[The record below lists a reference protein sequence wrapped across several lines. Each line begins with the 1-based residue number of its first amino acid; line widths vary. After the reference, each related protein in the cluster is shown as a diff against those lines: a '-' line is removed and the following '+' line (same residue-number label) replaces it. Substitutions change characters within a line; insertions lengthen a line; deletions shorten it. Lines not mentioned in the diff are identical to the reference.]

1 MRIQDLAIIFII
13 IILPIS
19 IVLGAYTQMQI
30 STISLQTEYDMKLI
44 AATSDAIKAFQINTA
59 NSSTSDI
66 ANSKIRDI
74 EASVSTFKAS
84 IKSVFGMN
92 GYSEDEMNE
101 YIPALVYTMY
111 DGFYIYSRFNNQNY
125 LYEVDENGNVTNN
138 PLDKNGENVFGLK
151 PYISYSVKYN
161 PNSDLDIVITYSLD
175 NYISIKGMVKVDGE
189 KQYWDK
195 SGYLIDGIKKDASGK
210 ITYNGVEIDKN
221 VVLSEDLPAIGSLEK
236 GTYKYVRYN
245 GTKYYLDERNARVI
259 YFLNG
264 NLMEINPTSDYDKY
278 KDMIEKGESLSEELP
293 QIGTLARGNY
303 KYIVY
308 NGTKYYLDERN
319 ARVIYFLNGNLME
332 INPTSDYDKYKDMI
346 EKGESLSEELPQI
359 GTLARGNYKYIVYNG
374 TKYYLDERNTR
385 IIYFLNGNL
394 MEIKPKL
401 DENIESSY
409 KKYENMIENGESA
422 YKFYDEANKFTQSVK
437 NVLANLT
444 NKDAQ
449 DFIINS
455 NGETIQTTVFSDETE
470 YKIFDFNSDS
480 SKPEKNIECRSSNF
494 NQHRLAVIKNKIR
507 TNLAIAITNFNSA
520 YNIEFQMPELT
531 EEDWAKAMNNISLIS
546 FIQGIDI
553 GGKTY
558 NGYTIINNSES
569 KEVVREENIYILGND
584 GFYHRIGDKYLLEA
598 NNIGGN
604 SEYNSNVN
612 ASGRLNL
619 DFNKQRAYTEDGSTV
634 YYYPISKYY
643 ASYNSIV
650 NQNYWDKD
658 YDNYNDIYA
667 YVATKNVNL
676 RKAFY
681 MALGRERYGMYKSN

>member
-13 IILPIS
+13 IIFPIS

-319 ARVIYFLNGNLME
+319 
-332 INPTSDYDKYKDMI
+332 
-346 EKGESLSEELPQI
+346 
-359 GTLARGNYKYIVYNG
+359 
-374 TKYYLDERNTR
+374 TR

-569 KEVVREENIYILGND
+569 KEVVREENIYFLGND

>member
-264 NLMEINPTSDYDKY
+264 NLMK
-278 KDMIEKGESLSEELP
+278 
-293 QIGTLARGNY
+293 
-303 KYIVY
+303 
-308 NGTKYYLDERN
+308 
-319 ARVIYFLNGNLME
+319 

>member
-30 STISLQTEYDMKLI
+30 SRISLQTEYDMKLI

-236 GTYKYVRYN
+236 GTYKYVR
-245 GTKYYLDERNARVI
+245 
-259 YFLNG
+259 
-264 NLMEINPTSDYDKY
+264 
-278 KDMIEKGESLSEELP
+278 
-293 QIGTLARGNY
+293 
-303 KYIVY
+303 Y

>member
-319 ARVIYFLNGNLME
+319 
-332 INPTSDYDKYKDMI
+332 
-346 EKGESLSEELPQI
+346 
-359 GTLARGNYKYIVYNG
+359 
-374 TKYYLDERNTR
+374 TR

-507 TNLAIAITNFNSA
+507 TNLAISITNFNSA

>member
-319 ARVIYFLNGNLME
+319 
-332 INPTSDYDKYKDMI
+332 
-346 EKGESLSEELPQI
+346 
-359 GTLARGNYKYIVYNG
+359 
-374 TKYYLDERNTR
+374 TR

-531 EEDWAKAMNNISLIS
+531 EEDWAKAMYNISLIS

>member
-319 ARVIYFLNGNLME
+319 
-332 INPTSDYDKYKDMI
+332 
-346 EKGESLSEELPQI
+346 
-359 GTLARGNYKYIVYNG
+359 
-374 TKYYLDERNTR
+374 TR

-480 SKPEKNIECRSSNF
+480 SKPEKNIECRRSNF

-667 YVATKNVNL
+667 YVATKNINL

>member
-125 LYEVDENGNVTNN
+125 LYEVDENGNATNN

-319 ARVIYFLNGNLME
+319 
-332 INPTSDYDKYKDMI
+332 
-346 EKGESLSEELPQI
+346 
-359 GTLARGNYKYIVYNG
+359 
-374 TKYYLDERNTR
+374 TR

-409 KKYENMIENGESA
+409 KKYKNMIENGESA

-455 NGETIQTTVFSDETE
+455 NGETIQTTVFFDETE

-553 GGKTY
+553 GGNTY

>member
-293 QIGTLARGNY
+293 QIGTLAR
-303 KYIVY
+303 
-308 NGTKYYLDERN
+308 
-319 ARVIYFLNGNLME
+319 
-332 INPTSDYDKYKDMI
+332 S
-346 EKGESLSEELPQI
+346 
-359 GTLARGNYKYIVYNG
+359 NYKYIVYNG

>member
-236 GTYKYVRYN
+236 GTYKYVR
-245 GTKYYLDERNARVI
+245 
-259 YFLNG
+259 
-264 NLMEINPTSDYDKY
+264 
-278 KDMIEKGESLSEELP
+278 
-293 QIGTLARGNY
+293 
-303 KYIVY
+303 Y

-681 MALGRERYGMYKSN
+681 MALGRERYGMYRPKIEI

>member
-195 SGYLIDGIKKDASGK
+195 SGYLIDGIKKDANGK

-236 GTYKYVRYN
+236 GTYKYVR
-245 GTKYYLDERNARVI
+245 
-259 YFLNG
+259 
-264 NLMEINPTSDYDKY
+264 
-278 KDMIEKGESLSEELP
+278 
-293 QIGTLARGNY
+293 
-303 KYIVY
+303 Y

>member
-101 YIPALVYTMY
+101 YIPALVY
-111 DGFYIYSRFNNQNY
+111 
-125 LYEVDENGNVTNN
+125 TNN

-264 NLMEINPTSDYDKY
+264 NLMEINPTSDYDKN

-303 KYIVY
+303 KYI
-308 NGTKYYLDERN
+308 L
-319 ARVIYFLNGNLME
+319 
-332 INPTSDYDKYKDMI
+332 
-346 EKGESLSEELPQI
+346 
-359 GTLARGNYKYIVYNG
+359 YNG

-667 YVATKNVNL
+667 YVATKNFNL

>member
-264 NLMEINPTSDYDKY
+264 NLMEINPTSDY
-278 KDMIEKGESLSEELP
+278 
-293 QIGTLARGNY
+293 N
-303 KYIVY
+303 
-308 NGTKYYLDERN
+308 
-319 ARVIYFLNGNLME
+319 
-332 INPTSDYDKYKDMI
+332 KYKDMI

>member
-236 GTYKYVRYN
+236 GTYKYVR
-245 GTKYYLDERNARVI
+245 
-259 YFLNG
+259 
-264 NLMEINPTSDYDKY
+264 
-278 KDMIEKGESLSEELP
+278 
-293 QIGTLARGNY
+293 
-303 KYIVY
+303 Y

-658 YDNYNDIYA
+658 YYNYNDIYA

>member
-236 GTYKYVRYN
+236 GTYKYVR
-245 GTKYYLDERNARVI
+245 
-259 YFLNG
+259 
-264 NLMEINPTSDYDKY
+264 
-278 KDMIEKGESLSEELP
+278 
-293 QIGTLARGNY
+293 
-303 KYIVY
+303 Y

-667 YVATKNVNL
+667 YVAKKNVNL

>member
-319 ARVIYFLNGNLME
+319 
-332 INPTSDYDKYKDMI
+332 
-346 EKGESLSEELPQI
+346 
-359 GTLARGNYKYIVYNG
+359 
-374 TKYYLDERNTR
+374 TR

-455 NGETIQTTVFSDETE
+455 NGETIQTTVFS
-470 YKIFDFNSDS
+470 DFNSDS

>member
-319 ARVIYFLNGNLME
+319 
-332 INPTSDYDKYKDMI
+332 
-346 EKGESLSEELPQI
+346 
-359 GTLARGNYKYIVYNG
+359 
-374 TKYYLDERNTR
+374 TR

-612 ASGRLNL
+612 ASGRLNV

>member
-1 MRIQDLAIIFII
+1 
-13 IILPIS
+13 
-19 IVLGAYTQMQI
+19 MQI

-236 GTYKYVRYN
+236 GTYKYVR
-245 GTKYYLDERNARVI
+245 
-259 YFLNG
+259 
-264 NLMEINPTSDYDKY
+264 
-278 KDMIEKGESLSEELP
+278 
-293 QIGTLARGNY
+293 
-303 KYIVY
+303 Y

>member
-210 ITYNGVEIDKN
+210 ITYNGVKIDKN

-236 GTYKYVRYN
+236 GTYKYVR
-245 GTKYYLDERNARVI
+245 
-259 YFLNG
+259 
-264 NLMEINPTSDYDKY
+264 
-278 KDMIEKGESLSEELP
+278 
-293 QIGTLARGNY
+293 
-303 KYIVY
+303 Y

>member
-74 EASVSTFKAS
+74 EASVSTCKAS

-236 GTYKYVRYN
+236 GTYKYVR
-245 GTKYYLDERNARVI
+245 
-259 YFLNG
+259 
-264 NLMEINPTSDYDKY
+264 
-278 KDMIEKGESLSEELP
+278 
-293 QIGTLARGNY
+293 
-303 KYIVY
+303 Y

>member
-236 GTYKYVRYN
+236 GTYKYVR
-245 GTKYYLDERNARVI
+245 
-259 YFLNG
+259 
-264 NLMEINPTSDYDKY
+264 
-278 KDMIEKGESLSEELP
+278 
-293 QIGTLARGNY
+293 
-303 KYIVY
+303 Y

-634 YYYPISKYY
+634 YYPISKYY

>member
-175 NYISIKGMVKVDGE
+175 NYISKKGMEKVDGE

-308 NGTKYYLDERN
+308 NG
-319 ARVIYFLNGNLME
+319 I
-332 INPTSDYDKYKDMI
+332 
-346 EKGESLSEELPQI
+346 
-359 GTLARGNYKYIVYNG
+359 
-374 TKYYLDERNTR
+374 KYYLDERNTR

-455 NGETIQTTVFSDETE
+455 NGETIQTTE

>member
-319 ARVIYFLNGNLME
+319 
-332 INPTSDYDKYKDMI
+332 
-346 EKGESLSEELPQI
+346 
-359 GTLARGNYKYIVYNG
+359 
-374 TKYYLDERNTR
+374 TR

-612 ASGRLNL
+612 ASGRLKL

>member
-332 INPTSDYDKYKDMI
+332 IKPTS
-346 EKGESLSEELPQI
+346 
-359 GTLARGNYKYIVYNG
+359 
-374 TKYYLDERNTR
+374 
-385 IIYFLNGNL
+385 
-394 MEIKPKL
+394 

-409 KKYENMIENGESA
+409 KKYKNMIENGESA

>member
-319 ARVIYFLNGNLME
+319 
-332 INPTSDYDKYKDMI
+332 
-346 EKGESLSEELPQI
+346 
-359 GTLARGNYKYIVYNG
+359 
-374 TKYYLDERNTR
+374 TR
-385 IIYFLNGNL
+385 IIYFLNENL

>member
-236 GTYKYVRYN
+236 GTYKYVR
-245 GTKYYLDERNARVI
+245 
-259 YFLNG
+259 
-264 NLMEINPTSDYDKY
+264 
-278 KDMIEKGESLSEELP
+278 
-293 QIGTLARGNY
+293 
-303 KYIVY
+303 Y

-634 YYYPISKYY
+634 YYYPISYY

-667 YVATKNVNL
+667 YVAKKNVNL

>member
-1 MRIQDLAIIFII
+1 MDF
-13 IILPIS
+13 
-19 IVLGAYTQMQI
+19 
-30 STISLQTEYDMKLI
+30 
-44 AATSDAIKAFQINTA
+44 
-59 NSSTSDI
+59 
-66 ANSKIRDI
+66 
-74 EASVSTFKAS
+74 
-84 IKSVFGMN
+84 
-92 GYSEDEMNE
+92 
-101 YIPALVYTMY
+101 
-111 DGFYIYSRFNNQNY
+111 
-125 LYEVDENGNVTNN
+125 TNN

-319 ARVIYFLNGNLME
+319 
-332 INPTSDYDKYKDMI
+332 
-346 EKGESLSEELPQI
+346 
-359 GTLARGNYKYIVYNG
+359 
-374 TKYYLDERNTR
+374 TR

-409 KKYENMIENGESA
+409 KKYKNMIENGESA

>member
-319 ARVIYFLNGNLME
+319 
-332 INPTSDYDKYKDMI
+332 
-346 EKGESLSEELPQI
+346 
-359 GTLARGNYKYIVYNG
+359 
-374 TKYYLDERNTR
+374 TR

-584 GFYHRIGDKYLLEA
+584 EFYHRIGDKYLLEA